1 MVAEGN
7 QVDVSTLRIAFI
19 RLALTIGVLI
29 ATSAAYAQ
37 QGEDLRE
44 AAQNPIADLISL
56 PFQNNTNFD
65 IGRSDNTQ
73 NVLNIQPVYPTHLN
87 QNWNLITRPILPV
100 ISQPPFFSGR
110 ELVLRQGACSIR
122 GDFRHWYW

>member
-19 RLALTIGVLI
+19 RLALTIAVLI

-65 IGRSDNTQ
+65 VGRSDNTQ

-100 ISQPPFFSGR
+100 ITQQPFFSGR
-110 ELVLRQGACSIR
+110 ELAALEEIFGP
-122 GDFRHWYW
+122 WYW

>member
-1 MVAEGN
+1 MRISKFSFASMGPALGVA
-7 QVDVSTLRIAFI
+7 S
-19 RLALTIGVLI
+19 VLLV
-29 ATSAAYAQ
+29 ATTAAHAQ

-65 IGRSDNTQ
+65 IGRSENTQ
-73 NVLNIQPVYPTHLN
+73 NVLNIQPVYPAHLN
-87 QNWNLITRPILPV
+87 QSWNLITRPILPV

-110 ELVLRQGACSIR
+110 ERTR
-122 GDFRHWYW
+122 GEFRPWYW